1 MKTIYECSQSKGI
14 KWFTLIFFVIVS
26 LAILVELYY
35 VSKGVNVTHAIIV
48 TAILMVASFSC
59 FLVFPM
65 YIIADD
71 EGIGI
76 RTLFRTIRISYENI
90 DCVERVDEQQRL
102 FGTTTTIR
110 LLGIGGVF
118 GYIGWYRTKGVGT
131 FLSYVTDVKK
141 VFLIHRTKGLPIAIS
156 VNEPDEFM
164 PYYMKGGTK

>member
-65 YIIADD
+65 YIISDD

-76 RTLFRTIRISYENI
+76 RTLARTIRIPFEKI
-90 DCVERVDEQQRL
+90 DHIERFDDKR
-102 FGTTTTIR
+102 
-110 LLGIGGVF
+110 
-118 GYIGWYRTKGVGT
+118 
-131 FLSYVTDVKK
+131 
-141 VFLIHRTKGLPIAIS
+141 
-156 VNEPDEFM
+156 
-164 PYYMKGGTK
+164 